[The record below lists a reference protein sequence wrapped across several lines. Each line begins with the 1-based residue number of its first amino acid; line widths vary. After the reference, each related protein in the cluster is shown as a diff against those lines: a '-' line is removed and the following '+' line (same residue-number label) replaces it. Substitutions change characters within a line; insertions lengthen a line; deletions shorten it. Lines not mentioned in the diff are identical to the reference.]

1 MPGGDLDIPFQTRQH
16 VRFRAPCELLGLFRA
31 SASASSI
38 ANEGRRRGLEAHAAF
53 WARIRISLSCTQGQ
67 SASLSHLRNP
77 GFAESRLW
85 ITRGIDSET
94 ASSSLSWSER
104 GSLAASGIAAGPLSH
119 EDLALLLA
127 IILIRPEV
135 GMGEVLIAFRSHRIQ
150 PCMGEL

>member
-1 MPGGDLDIPFQTRQH
+1 MPGGDLDIPLKTRQH
-16 VRFRAPCELLGLFRA
+16 VRFRAPCELLELFRA

-38 ANEGRRRGLEAHAAF
+38 ANEGRRRRLEAHAAF

-104 GSLAASGIAAGPLSH
+104 EIARSLRHCCWAAVSRRPRAAVGDYPHPARSRDGRSPYCFSQRPH
-119 EDLALLLA
+119 SALC
-127 IILIRPEV
+127 
-135 GMGEVLIAFRSHRIQ
+135 G
-150 PCMGEL
+150 